1 MNSPQRIASIDIF
14 RALTMFLM
22 IFVNDLWTLRDIPG
36 WLGHA
41 TAEEDRLGL
50 ADVVFPGFLFIVG
63 LSIPFAIANRRKK
76 GASDFSTFFH
86 IIQRSFALIVM
97 GLFMVNFESINS
109 DLLPFSKYYWEIL
122 MAVAIF
128 LIWNNYQNKKVF
140 AHIPT
145 GIMEWI
151 GILIFIFL
159 AVIYRGGSIDS
170 PSWMKTYWWGIL
182 GLIGWAYLL
191 NALIYLVMGPRV
203 LMAALLLILFHLLN
217 VQEFTALAGF
227 REIQIIVGAS
237 NYTLV
242 LSGMFASILYIR
254 MRGKNQHHLFLLMLI
269 LLAVLFIAYAYAVR
283 PFWGISKIRATPS
296 WTAICAGISF
306 GFYGLLYLIAD
317 IYHKTA
323 WARIIGPAGRSTL
336 TCYIVPYLYYPI
348 MALIG
353 IRLPMFL
360 REGYIG
366 IVKSLLFAL
375 LIILITGGLERLKIR
390 LKI

>member
-1 MNSPQRIASIDIF
+1 
-14 RALTMFLM
+14 MFLM
-22 IFVNDLWTLRDIPG
+22 IFVNDLWTLRDIPE

-41 TAEEDRLGL
+41 AAQEDRLGL
-50 ADVVFPGFLFIVG
+50 ADIVFPAFLFIVG

-76 GASDFSTFFH
+76 GANDISTFFH

-97 GLFMVNFESINS
+97 GLFMVNFENINN
-109 DLLPFSKYYWEIL
+109 DLLSFSKYYWEIL
-122 MAVAIF
+122 MALAIF
-128 LIWNNYQNKKVF
+128 LIWNNYQNRKVLGY
-140 AHIPT
+140 IPVWAL
-145 GIMEWI
+145 EWL
-151 GILIFIFL
+151 GILILIYL
-159 AVIYRGGSIDS
+159 AIIYKGGTTDS

-203 LMAALLLILFHLLN
+203 LFAVILLLLFHVLN
-217 VQEFTALAGF
+217 VQEFTEFAGF
-227 REIQIIVGAS
+227 RGVQIIVGAS

-242 LSGMFASILYIR
+242 MGGVFASILYIR
-254 MRGKNQHHLFLLMLI
+254 LREKEKHHLFLLLLI
-269 LLAVLFIAYAYAVR
+269 LLAVFFIAYAFVLR

-296 WTAICAGISF
+296 WTAICTGISF
-306 GFYGLLYLIAD
+306 GFYGFLYLVAD
-317 IYHKTA
+317 IYHKTR
-323 WARIIGPAGRSTL
+323 WARIIGPAGRSPL
-336 TCYIVPYLYYPI
+336 TCYLVPYLYYPV
-348 MALIG
+348 MVLIG

-366 IVKSLLFAL
+366 IFKSLLFAL